1 MFFHAFTVAL
11 IVAAFG
17 WAKRKL
23 TAPVVVIEQYFADS
37 PPGWDI
43 FGANVRRLGI
53 RNILHTFFLVPAQ
66 VDGDFIAVVLGG
78 GFRHAV
84 EQEQGVAFPRQVVGL
99 VDFPMT
105 VELIIMPGIDPAAV
119 RAAHS
124 LAHRGPALRFQHVIQ
139 PQPLALLGTKRFA
152 NAHIAQRHPGLIHQ
166 IVQRVIG
173 LAAFG
178 KPGPDIGG
186 FPVIERVDVPGVAA
200 RR

>member
-23 TAPVVVIEQYFADS
+23 TAPVIVIEQYFADS

-53 RNILHTFFLVPAQ
+53 RNILHTFFGTSAGRRRFYCGSARRWFPACCRAGTGRSFSTSGGRACRFSDDRRTDYHARHRPRRCARRSLAGTSRPSAQVPAR
-66 VDGDFIAVVLGG
+66 DTAT
-78 GFRHAV
+78 A
-84 EQEQGVAFPRQVVGL
+84 P
-99 VDFPMT
+99 
-105 VELIIMPGIDPAAV
+105 
-119 RAAHS
+119 
-124 LAHRGPALRFQHVIQ
+124 
-139 PQPLALLGTKRFA
+139 ALLGTKRFA

-178 KPGPDIGG
+178 KPVQISAV
-186 FPVIERVDVPGVAA
+186 FQS
-200 RR
+200 